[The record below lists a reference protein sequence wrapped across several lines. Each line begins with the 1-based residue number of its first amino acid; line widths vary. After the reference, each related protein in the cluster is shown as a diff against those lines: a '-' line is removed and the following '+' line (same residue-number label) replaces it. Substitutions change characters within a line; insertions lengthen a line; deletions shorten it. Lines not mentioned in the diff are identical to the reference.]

1 MVVAEL
7 PSVVSA
13 ASVTAI
19 VVLRISGV
27 GVEALSL
34 KEVVVVDS
42 SGFSI
47 ATRSV
52 VAEGASVMG
61 CATNEGVDDLLL
73 EAVADVVN
81 NFGLVVTED
90 LASPV
95 DCIAG
100 LFTISILFW

>member
-1 MVVAEL
+1 MVVAKL
-7 PSVVSA
+7 PTLVSA

-27 GVEALSL
+27 GVEDLSL

-47 ATRSV
+47 AKRSV
-52 VAEGASVMG
+52 VAEAVMG

-73 EAVADVVN
+73 KAVAEVVN
-81 NFGLVVTED
+81 NSGLVVTED

-100 LFTISILFW
+100 LFTNSILFC

>member
-1 MVVAEL
+1 MED
-7 PSVVSA
+7 
-13 ASVTAI
+13 
-19 VVLRISGV
+19 
-27 GVEALSL
+27 LSL

-42 SGFSI
+42 SGVSI

-52 VAEGASVMG
+52 AAVMG

-73 EAVADVVN
+73 KAVADVVN

-90 LASPV
+90 LASPA

-100 LFTISILFW
+100 LFTNSILFC